1 MVEKNFIVRYAA
13 NKSGSEFILPD
24 QSIIVNKPLDEANA
38 IDVLVWNIYKQKR
51 MDWQRILARHSNV
64 QLMLL
69 QEAHTSSALID
80 YVQRN
85 NMIADQMPAFSLHDK
100 YAGVM
105 TVAKTLPTQAWGFKI
120 REPLIRFPKS
130 ALVTIYPLTNTT
142 KTLLVAN
149 IHAINFC
156 LGTKLYHKQLK
167 NLLKRIHM
175 HYGPVIFAG
184 DFNAW
189 SRQRFE
195 LLYQLTQEIGLKPV
209 NFILDHRT
217 TFLGRP
223 LDYIFYRGLVIKGS
237 RIINTTASDH
247 NPLSVTFSY

>member
-1 MVEKNFIVRYAA
+1 MLEKNFIVRYGSH
-13 NKSGSEFILPD
+13 KPGSEFILPD
-24 QSIIVNKPLDEANA
+24 QPIIVNKPLQEGNT

-51 MDWQRILARHSNV
+51 TDWQQILTKHAHV
-64 QLMLL
+64 ELMLL
-69 QEAHTSSALID
+69 QEARTSLALIE
-80 YVQRN
+80 YVQHN
-85 NMIADQMPAFSLHDK
+85 KLIADQMPAFSLQDK

-105 TVAKTLPTQAWGFKI
+105 TVAKTVPNLAWGFKI

-130 ALVTIYPLTNTT
+130 ALITIYPLAHTN

-156 LGTKLYHKQLK
+156 LGTKQYHKQLK
-167 NLLKRIHM
+167 SLLERIFIHG
-175 HYGPVIFAG
+175 GPVIFAG

-209 NFILDHRT
+209 NFMLDHRT

-223 LDYIFYRGLVIKGS
+223 LDYIFYRGLNIQES
-237 RIINTTASDH
+237 RIITTTASDH
-247 NPLSVTFSY
+247 NPLLVRFGY

>member
-1 MVEKNFIVRYAA
+1 MTETHFIVRYAA
-13 NKSGSEFILPD
+13 DKRGSEFILPD
-24 QSIIVNKPLDEANA
+24 QPIVVSKPLHSNNT
-38 IDVLVWNIYKQKR
+38 IRVLVWNIYKQKR
-51 MDWQRILARHSNV
+51 TDWQHILNKHGNV

-80 YVQRN
+80 YVQHN
-85 NMIADQMPAFSLHDK
+85 DMIADQMPAFSLNDK

-120 REPLIRFPKS
+120 KEPLIRFPKS
-130 ALVTIYPLTNTT
+130 ALVTIYPLAHTH

-149 IHAINFC
+149 VHAINFC

-167 NLLKRIHM
+167 SLLERIHL

-184 DFNAW
+184 DFNTW

-195 LLYQLTQEIGLKPV
+195 LLCQLTQEIGLKPV

-223 LDYIFYRGLVIKGS
+223 LDYIFYRDLAITES